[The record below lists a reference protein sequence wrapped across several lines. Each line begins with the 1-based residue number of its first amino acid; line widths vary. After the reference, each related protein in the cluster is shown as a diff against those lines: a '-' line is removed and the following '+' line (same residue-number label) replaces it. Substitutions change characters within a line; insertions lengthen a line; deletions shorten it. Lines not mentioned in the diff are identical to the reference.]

1 MSSTLDFLD
10 LAVPPEDREVRDA
23 VWRVLSSGTYVL
35 GPEVE
40 AFEAEFSE
48 YIGAEYCIGVNSG
61 TAALELILRAMGVGE
76 GDEVLVPAYTAIAT
90 WMAVSEVGATPV
102 GVDVDSLFG
111 MDPVAAAAAR
121 TDRTRAAIVVH
132 LLGRPADFHT
142 ISASLPGLPLIEDCA
157 QAHGARI
164 RDARVGSLGI
174 AAAFSFYPTKNLACL
189 GDGGAVVTSDPDVA
203 ERVRLFRSY
212 GWRERS
218 ESLIK
223 AGNSRLDEVQAA
235 VLRVRLRRLDDENAK
250 RQRLARLMSDLLATA
265 RLVTV
270 PSGAEW
276 ASSVWHL
283 YVVQT
288 KNPDALARDLKEH
301 GIGTLRHYA
310 PLPHQTPAFRSLK
323 TTYPI
328 AERLAEAAL
337 SLPLHPR
344 LAAADIERVAAAVG
358 EK

>member
-40 AFEAEFSE
+40 AFEEEVSA
-48 YIGAEYCIGVNSG
+48 YIGADYCVGVNSG
-61 TAALELILRAMGVGE
+61 TSALELILRAMGVGA

-90 WMAVSEVGATPV
+90 WMAVTEVGATPV

-111 MDPVAAAAAR
+111 IDPAAAAAAR

-142 ISASLPGLPLIEDCA
+142 VRASLPGIPIIEDCA

-164 RDARVGSLGI
+164 HDARVGSLGI
-174 AAAFSFYPTKNLACL
+174 ASAFSFYPTKNLACL
-189 GDGGAVVTSDPDVA
+189 GDGGAVVTSDPELA
-203 ERVRLFRSY
+203 ERVRLLRSY

-218 ESLIK
+218 ESLLT

-235 VLRVRLRRLDDENAK
+235 VLRVRLRRLDEDNSR
-250 RQRLARLMSDLLATA
+250 RQELAALLSDLLAGA
-265 RLVTV
+265 RLRAV
-270 PSGAEW
+270 PSGPDW

-283 YVVQT
+283 YVVQAQDPT
-288 KNPDALARDLKEH
+288 ALAMDLGGK
-301 GIGTLRHYA
+301 GIATLRHYA
-310 PLPHQTPAFRSLK
+310 PLPHQTPAFRSAQA
-323 TTYPI
+323 TYPT
-328 AERLAEAAL
+328 AEQLSAAAL

-344 LAAADIERVAAAVG
+344 LTEADIARVAAAVG